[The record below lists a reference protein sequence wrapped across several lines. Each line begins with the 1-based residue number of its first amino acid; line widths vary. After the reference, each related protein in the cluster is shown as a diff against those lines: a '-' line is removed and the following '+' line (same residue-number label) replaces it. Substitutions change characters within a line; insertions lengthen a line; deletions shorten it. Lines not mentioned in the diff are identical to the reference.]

1 MAVKTREFNKNNLI
15 ARSRGEKIF
24 DAFNVILMLM
34 LIMFFMFPIF
44 NMISIS
50 LSDEYAVLRGDI
62 TVYPIGFNGTAYQN
76 IFTNTSL
83 WNSAKN
89 SIIVAG
95 LGCALGIVALCIA
108 AYPLAFGNFYGKKLY
123 NILILVTMWFN
134 GGIIP
139 TFLTISKLGLQN
151 SLWSLILNSLLTA
164 YYVVI
169 VRSYFESLP
178 KSIVESA
185 NIDGAN
191 DFRILFQLIMPLSKP
206 VLATVALW
214 IIVGHWN
221 DFLNP
226 LLFIGVKDKFTL
238 QLILKE
244 MVLNAE
250 SSTYSISLG
259 NSGDTAGAAALGQ
272 QTRNAVLVVSMVP
285 MVILYP
291 FLQRYFIS
299 GITLGAVKG

>member
-1 MAVKTREFNKNNLI
+1 MTVRPRRKNKNFI
-15 ARSRGEKIF
+15 KRSVGEKIF
-24 DAFNVILMLM
+24 DAFNVILMLV
-34 LIMFFMFPIF
+34 LIMFFIFPIL

-50 LSDEYAVLRGDI
+50 LSDEHAVLRGEI
-62 TVYPIGFNGTAYQN
+62 TIYPIGFNAQAYSN
-76 IFTNTSL
+76 IFANASL
-83 WNSAKN
+83 WNSVKN
-89 SIIVAG
+89 SVIVAG
-95 LGCALGIVALCIA
+95 AGCVLGILALCMA
-108 AYPLAFGNFYGKKLY
+108 AYPLAFGDFYGKKLFS
-123 NILILVTMWFN
+123 ILILVTMWFN

-139 TFLTISKLGLQN
+139 TFLTISRLGLQN
-151 SLWSLILNSLLTA
+151 SLWSLILNSLISA

-191 DFRILFQLIMPLSKP
+191 DFRILFQLIIPLSKP

-226 LLFIGVKDKFTL
+226 LLFIGDKDKFTL

-259 NSGDTAGAAALGQ
+259 SSADTAGAAALGQ

-285 MVILYP
+285 MVVLYP

>member
-1 MAVKTREFNKNNLI
+1 MRVKSQNNLI
-15 ARSRGEKIF
+15 KRSAGEKIF
-24 DAFNVILMLM
+24 DVFNVLLMLL
-34 LIMFFMFPIF
+34 LIMFFMFPIL

-50 LSDEYAVLRGDI
+50 FSNEHAVLRGDI
-62 TVYPIGFNGTAYQN
+62 TIYPIGFNAQAYQK
-76 IFTNTSL
+76 IFANASL
-83 WNSAKN
+83 WNSVKN
-89 SIIVAG
+89 SVIVAG
-95 LGCALGIVALCIA
+95 LGCALGIVALCLA
-108 AYPLAFGNFYGKKLY
+108 AYPLAFGDFYGKKLY

-151 SLWSLILNSLLTA
+151 SLWSLILNSLITA

-185 NIDGAN
+185 GIDGAN

-221 DFLNP
+221 DF
-226 LLFIGVKDKFTL
+226 
-238 QLILKE
+238 
-244 MVLNAE
+244 
-250 SSTYSISLG
+250 
-259 NSGDTAGAAALGQ
+259 
-272 QTRNAVLVVSMVP
+272 
-285 MVILYP
+285 
-291 FLQRYFIS
+291 
-299 GITLGAVKG
+299 